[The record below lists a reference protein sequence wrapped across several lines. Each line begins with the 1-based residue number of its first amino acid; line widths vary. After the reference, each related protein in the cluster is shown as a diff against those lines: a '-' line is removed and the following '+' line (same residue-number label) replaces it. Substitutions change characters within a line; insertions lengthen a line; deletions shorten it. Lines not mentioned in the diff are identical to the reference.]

1 MGKYDDIIDL
11 PHPVSEKHPHMSMYD
26 RAAQFSPFD
35 ALTGYSE
42 SIDETARTTDRRLE
56 LSDEDKAVLDGKLSE
71 LERLCAKARSARFYG
86 NEDACFPKITVTYFV
101 PDKELHRRSRKTG
114 GSFLKYT
121 GTARTADTLQGFLVF
136 ENESGPDRPPF
147 RIPLRD
153 ICDISGKVFEN
164 RR

>member
-86 NEDACFPKITVTYFV
+86 DEDACFPKITVTYFV
-101 PDKELHRRSRKTG
+101 PDKELHKRSRKTG

-121 GTARTADTLQGFLVF
+121 GTLRTADTLQGFLVF

>member
-71 LERLCAKARSARFYG
+71 LERRCAKARSARFYG

-121 GTARTADTLQGFLVF
+121 GTLRTADTLQGFLVF

>member
-121 GTARTADTLQGFLVF
+121 GTLRTADTLQGFLVF

-153 ICDISGKVFEN
+153 ICDISGEVFEN